1 MKFGKFITIEGSEG
15 AGKSTALRFIQEY
28 FANKAIEVVYT
39 REPGGTPLAEEI
51 RQVLLSP
58 HHTEKMSSI
67 TELLLMFASRA
78 QHIHQLIQPALQAG
92 KWVISDRFVDAT
104 YAYQGYGRQVNMQE
118 IATLDR
124 LVVERYYPN
133 LTLLLD
139 ISPSLGME
147 RAMRRGTQQDRIEQE
162 RMDFFER
169 VRLGYLSRAEQD
181 PGRIKIVNAE
191 QPLAEVRAN
200 IESILDA
207 FMLEAAL

>member
-78 QHIHQLIQPALQAG
+78 QHIHQLIQPVLQAG